1 MPKLAVPLTDIQV
14 RNAKPKDKPYTMADG
29 GGMYLEVAPTGSKI
43 WRMSYRQPSG
53 KNNRLTFG
61 HYPEVSL
68 LDARQ
73 KRMDAKRQ
81 RSAGIDPAQANRINK
96 TNKATANANT
106 FEFVARDWHTNKLDT
121 WQEGTAIS
129 ILQRLERDV
138 FPLIGARPLVWRF
151 LPVCQ

>member
-1 MPKLAVPLTDIQV
+1 MPKLATPLTDIQV

-61 HYPEVSL
+61 PYPEVSL

-73 KRMDAKRQ
+73 KRMDAKKQ
-81 RSAGIDPAQANRINK
+81 RAAGIDPAQALSGGKVIEQVSQ
-96 TNKATANANT
+96 KAVADVAKMSKAFDAFGEGIVICVANGADRGVQPFQCHCLGEAN
-106 FEFVARDWHTNKLDT
+106 
-121 WQEGTAIS
+121 
-129 ILQRLERDV
+129 
-138 FPLIGARPLVWRF
+138 
-151 LPVCQ
+151 